1 MGQKDISEKTL
12 ISLNDVFA
20 DIFNVLVFK
29 GAEVIEEDS
38 LTDAIV
44 RSQYKAETGK
54 LHEEERDAA
63 KIWKNHSFNLV
74 LFGVENQTQADGDM
88 PFRVIGYDG
97 AGYRSQMLGDK
108 KERFPIVTI
117 VLYFGEKLWNKPVTL
132 KESFSQEVTDT
143 REYQLLEEYINDY
156 KCHIFDI
163 SRLSMETVKQFQ
175 SDFRVVAE
183 YFVNAYTDKEYV
195 PEERVIRH
203 VDEFLKLMSVL
214 TGDSQYET
222 MAESKE
228 FQRKRNGGITMC
240 NVLEYH
246 KSEGRAEGEA
256 KGRAEA
262 RNEII
267 IQMYEEGMSSEL
279 IARITKL
286 SVEEVEQIRDSAT
299 KE

>member
-54 LHEEERDAA
+54 LHEEERDVA

-74 LFGVENQTQADGDM
+74 LFGVENQTQVDGDM

-108 KERFPIVTI
+108 KERFPIVTV

-163 SRLSMETVKQFQ
+163 PRLSMETVKQFQ

-214 TGDSQYET
+214 TGDSRYET

-246 KSEGRAEGEA
+246 KSEGRAEG
-256 KGRAEA
+256 RAEA

-267 IQMYEEGMSSEL
+267 IQMYEEGMSSEM

>member
-54 LHEEERDAA
+54 LHEEERDVA

-74 LFGVENQTQADGDM
+74 LFGVENQTQVDGDM

-108 KERFPIVTI
+108 KERFPIVTV

-163 SRLSMETVKQFQ
+163 PRLSMETVKQFQ

-214 TGDSQYET
+214 TGDSRYET
-222 MAESKE
+222 MAESKD
-228 FQRKRNGGITMC
+228 FQKKRNGGITMC
-240 NVLEYH
+240 NVLDYH
-246 KSEGRAEGEA
+246 KAEV
-256 KGRAEA
+256 
-262 RNEII
+262 RNELI
-267 IQMYEEGMSSEL
+267 IQMYEEGLPSEQ

-286 SVEEVEQIRDSAT
+286 TVEEVERIRDSAT
-299 KE
+299 NEEN